1 MAHNEFVIHN
11 VADDR
16 PIMNLLCTMLHMIGP
31 QWIIYLL
38 YTMLQMKRPQRICYA
53 QCCIW
58 QDHKEFIMHNVA
70 DRSEA
75 QNEILM
81 LRLENEP
88 NEHVLPIILFNYLVL
103 KMVPSFEMNIL
114 GDYLSYLY
122 SLLLWYPLSAF
133 NLPGYGWKP
142 IGILGIISTSNSKLL
157 CPMCFCKRNKVCLPL
172 IMKATQQFLLFITT
186 LAKRVPTFLSW
197 YMYMY
202 ELLSCNH

>member
-1 MAHNEFVIHN
+1 MHNVAYDRPAMNNLFVIHN
-11 VADDR
+11 VADEKTTK
-16 PIMNLLCTMLHMIGP
+16 NLLCTMLHMTG
-31 QWIIYLL
+31 
-38 YTMLQMKRPQRICYA
+38 PQRIYYA
-53 QCCIW
+53 QCC
-58 QDHKEFIMHNVA
+58 
-70 DRSEA
+70 RSIRGPKWNSHAEA
-75 QNEILM
+75 IITF
-81 LRLENEP
+81 ENEP